1 MTLSDTYT
9 TTDILTGVL
18 VIVTMFYA
26 WATFHILKANKGV
39 VEIMQSQLEQV
50 SRPYIQASMFVRTG
64 TPLLYL
70 RIQNTGKSAAQNLK
84 LEIDKDYFQ
93 FGEKRDDK
101 NIRLKSAFQRPIS
114 CFPPDSVIEFALGMG
129 HQIFSATA
137 DDAVSPKLFSV
148 TATYSFSG
156 KTVTE
161 VTEID
166 LSPYLETDIPR
177 NVVYDGLSEIKE
189 AIKQLAKAVEKSEI

>member
-18 VIVTMFYA
+18 VIITTFYA
-26 WATFHILKANKGV
+26 WATYYILKANKGV
-39 VEIMQSQLEQV
+39 VKIMQSQLEQV
-50 SRPYIQASMFVRTG
+50 SRPYIQASMFIRTG
-64 TPLLYL
+64 TPLLNL

-84 LEIDKDYFQ
+84 LDIDRDYFQ
-93 FGEKRDDK
+93 FGEKKDNK
-101 NIRLKSAFQRPIS
+101 NIRLKSAFQRQIS

-129 HQIFSATA
+129 HQIFSQTA
-137 DDAVSPKLFSV
+137 DDDVSPKSFSV

-156 KTVTE
+156 KRVNE

-166 LSPYLETDIPR
+166 LSPYLETDLPR
-177 NVVYDGLSEIKE
+177 NVVYDGLSEVKE
-189 AIKQLAKAVEKSEI
+189 AIKQLAKAVEKNGI

>member
-64 TPLLYL
+64 TPLLCL

-129 HQIFSATA
+129 HQIFSPTA

-148 TATYSFSG
+148 KANYSFSG
-156 KTVTE
+156 KRVTE
-161 VTEID
+161 LTEID
-166 LSPYLETDIPR
+166 LSPYLKTDIPR
-177 NVVYDGLSEIKE
+177 NVVYDGLSEVKE
-189 AIKQLAKAVEKSEI
+189 AIQQLAKAVEKK